1 MRMRPMLSLLTVA
14 AVAATLVPPAHAQ
27 LRLPRVSP
35 SASVTQTIGTTDI
48 TVSYARPGVKGR
60 AIWGGL
66 VPYDTPW
73 RTGANEA
80 TRLTITDPIQFGG
93 KELAAGTYA
102 LLTIPGKDEWAVVIN
117 SEKDLWGAYQ
127 YKPEQDVLRVTV
139 KPTVVEPQEW
149 MQFTF
154 EDLTPNSAN
163 LVLRW
168 ESLRVAVP
176 IGVNVTELALAS
188 ARKAIAAAKADDWRT
203 PYQAAGYCMT
213 NDVALDE
220 GRQWLEK
227 SLAVQQTYANM
238 GLKARWLA
246 KDGKKA
252 EAIKAA
258 EKAIELAKA
267 SQDKPDTGPL
277 EKLVEEWKAAK

>member
-48 TVSYARPGVKGR
+48 TVAYARPGVKGR

-102 LLTIPGKDEWAVVIN
+102 LLTIPGKDEWTVAIN
-117 SEKDLWGAYQ
+117 PEKDLWGAYQ

-176 IGVNVTELALAS
+176 IAVNVTDLALAS
-188 ARKAIAAAKADDWRT
+188 ARMAIAAAKADDWRT

-220 GRQWLEK
+220 GKQWLEK

-246 KDGKKA
+246 KDGKRA

-267 SQDKPDTGPL
+267 SKDKPDTGSL